1 MKRRKIDMMKY
12 FLIVAGILTMC
23 VPDNAGWLQFVLQG
37 VVGLAM
43 FIAGISLM
51 LQSQDDR

>member
-1 MKRRKIDMMKY
+1 MMKY

-23 VPDNAGWLQFVLQG
+23 VPDDAGWLQFVLQG

>member
-1 MKRRKIDMMKY
+1 MKRRKNEMMKY

>member
-1 MKRRKIDMMKY
+1 MKRRKNEMMKY

-23 VPDNAGWLQFVLQG
+23 VPDDAGWLQFVLQG

>member
-1 MKRRKIDMMKY
+1 MKRRKNEMMKY

-23 VPDNAGWLQFVLQG
+23 VPDDAGWLQFVLQG

-43 FIAGISLM
+43 FIVGISLM